1 MARPEGPEGSKGL
14 KDGFVIAKTVW
25 TPCNALVR
33 EEALVVSP
41 YTTSTRLARA
51 TEVAVVVS
59 RVMARIV
66 YWEDNSWSARTWL
79 MMELPWWPFAPKMA
93 RILDMA
99 NRAKKLCLAGDVLSG
114 WYVFQEM

>member
-79 MMELPWWPFAPKMA
+79 MMELPWWPLAPNMA

-99 NRAKKLCLAGDVLSG
+99 KGEECFICRVIWG
-114 WYVFQEM
+114 